1 MATSGRDPERL
12 RALLSD
18 YVAAMASVIKSWR
31 GMVDKFIGDEVMA
44 LWDAP

>member
-18 YVAAMASVIKSWR
+18 YSAAMASVIESWE
-31 GMVDKFIGDEVMA
+31 GTADKFIGDEVTA
-44 LWDAP
+44 LWG